1 MSHSTI
7 AAGTNKKIMASTQ
20 EVRATVRWLARDRE
34 GLRRLVVATG
44 RGSRARR
51 RSRAWPDRSVLD
63 SSAEALLPTPE
74 LTIEESLIKELTKNS
89 RCPFHIVEQNS
100 YNEFNAMNACMIA
113 SGTATLE
120 AAILKRPMVIIYKT
134 SWLTYVLA
142 KIFVKIP
149 YIGLANIVAGHSV
162 VPELIQDMA
171 TPQNIAQEMEKLLLD
186 HKLIHRIQKEFSK
199 FPLWLGE
206 PGASQRAAKII
217 LKELN

>member
-1 MSHSTI
+1 
-7 AAGTNKKIMASTQ
+7 
-20 EVRATVRWLARDRE
+20 
-34 GLRRLVVATG
+34 
-44 RGSRARR
+44 
-51 RSRAWPDRSVLD
+51 
-63 SSAEALLPTPE
+63 
-74 LTIEESLIKELTKNS
+74 
-89 RCPFHIVEQNS
+89 
-100 YNEFNAMNACMIA
+100 MNACMIA